1 MKHISII
8 CMCLLTISCQLT
20 LKNSSVE
27 SLKQEL
33 QAAEQAFSDA
43 SAQKGFYPAML
54 DVAADDIALFDS
66 GDTVIRGMAFIKNNV
81 RKYPNGTKPP
91 FTLIWK
97 AEKTDVAASGDLGYT
112 CGWYTMTIKDSLGR
126 DKTIKGLYNSVWKKV
141 NGVWKLVMD

>member
-8 CMCLLTISCQLT
+8 CLCLLATACQQA
-20 LKNSSVE
+20 LKNSNAE
-27 SLKQEL
+27 NLKLEL
-33 QAAEQAFSDA
+33 LAAEQAFSDA

-66 GDTVIRGMAFIKNNV
+66 GDTVLRGMAFIKNNA
-81 RKYPNGTKPP
+81 RKYQDGKKQP
-91 FTLIWK
+91 FVITWT
-97 AEKTDVAASGDLGYT
+97 AEKIDVAASGDLGYT

>member
-8 CMCLLTISCQLT
+8 CLLTISCHQA
-20 LKNSSVE
+20 LKNSSAE

-33 QAAEQAFSDA
+33 QAVEQAFSDA

-66 GDTVIRGMAFIKNNV
+66 GDTVLHDMAFIKENV
-81 RKYPNGTKPP
+81 RKYPDGTRPP
-91 FTLIWK
+91 FTITWK
-97 AEKTDVAASGDLGYT
+97 AEKIEVAASGDLGYT
-112 CGWYTMTIKDSLGR
+112 YGWYTMTIKDSQGR
-126 DKTIKGLYNSVWKKV
+126 DKTTKGLYNSVWKKI